1 MGGVS
6 PAPPLE
12 RAMTTYRCALCGGK
26 LPQGRWVTGKDRKI
40 TGGIPRYHYPGECLK
55 RKKPISD
62 LRLRKE
68 GQ

>member
-1 MGGVS
+1 MGGAS
-6 PAPPLE
+6 
-12 RAMTTYRCALCGGK
+12 TTSTVARTVTDYRCALCGGK

-68 GQ
+68 G